1 MDLLY
6 PRLVDSW
13 TGMVS
18 MGCYTVRYKSG
29 PDTLV
34 LDSKLGLSV
43 PSACLD
49 YCALKS
55 VELVVGLVRV
65 ASESELGLQDAPQ
78 SGFVCSCGF
87 GVSRLIKTEDREC
100 NVRCQASNRL
110 SCGSAVDVNPVDQMD
125 LPLVPTSV
133 YSRFLDY
140 APTQGSCFPRSITL
154 DMDMSRF
161 RLPQKSI
168 VPSVLSRPG
177 ECLSVCVSV
186 TDINQKMFALI
197 APNLSDPARPST
209 DCLCVVLSQLELM
222 VLQMYSI
229 DQSQCDS
236 PCDASSGL
244 VCGSP
249 SSEAY
254 SLYSLPPPDKMISNF
269 IFNPPYPSPTD
280 IPSETA
286 APVPTISNRNRF
298 FTTDVTSSLP
308 PQEKAS
314 GSAVQKSTI
323 FSQTAAPSI
332 IPTTTNRGGSSMVP
346 TLSNGQQIPQTSTS
360 TSAPNPSSSKQP
372 QLNAIITDDT
382 PDDIDVIVTSRVGG
396 TVLTFKMSKTAAQ
409 QPTIALVSPSLGGIP
424 SEKSPG
430 SNGGG
435 ASSMTT
441 AAIASSVGILLVAF
455 LLVANFTA
463 IKVRRERRK
472 SGPVTVH
479 ELHDSMDVFKD
490 AEFKSPADMYYSAH
504 RPTAITAES
513 PRVRAQ
519 TLELS
524 NTNTTAANINTS
536 LSFLDGGP
544 IGMPR
549 LSSQYYATTP
559 SLPRLLALN
568 LDGSVPGKGKQSLQI
583 DRRSMGSKYHVFGT
597 GASTQ
602 LGAMYEEEPVDL
614 DAGEEKDQT
623 DHIIAA
629 YRTGIL
635 ARESETSLVSS
646 LNSSTQLGA
655 GEGELKK
662 SESSVYMDVL
672 SGNDELEQRWL

>member
-1 MDLLY
+1 MDLY
-6 PRLVDSW
+6 PRLVDTR

-18 MGCYTVRYKSG
+18 MGCYSVRYKTG
-29 PDTLV
+29 PDTLL
-34 LDSKLGLSV
+34 LDSNLGLSV
-43 PSACLD
+43 PAACLD

-55 VELVVGLVRV
+55 LELVVGLVRV
-65 ASESELGLQDAPQ
+65 ASRSELDGPQ

-87 GVSRLIKTEDREC
+87 GVSRLFKTDDREC

-110 SCGSAVDVNPVDQMD
+110 SCGSDVDVNAVDQMD

-140 APTQGSCFPRSITL
+140 APTLGGCFPRSITL

-280 IPSETA
+280 ILSETDATA
-286 APVPTISNRNRF
+286 ATISNRNRF
-298 FTTDVTSSLP
+298 FTTDATSSLP
-308 PQEKAS
+308 PQGKVS
-314 GSAVQKSTI
+314 SSAVQKSTA
-323 FSQTAAPSI
+323 FSQTAAPTI
-332 IPTTTNRGGSSMVP
+332 IPSTTNRGGSSMLP
-346 TLSNGQQIPQTSTS
+346 ITLSNGQRIPPTSTS
-360 TSAPNPSSSKQP
+360 TSEPNPSSSKQP

-382 PDDIDVIVTSRVGG
+382 PDDIDVIVTSRVSG
-396 TVLTFKMSKTAAQ
+396 TVLTFKMSKTAGQPAG
-409 QPTIALVSPSLGGIP
+409 QPTIALVSPSLAGIP

-430 SNGGG
+430 SGGG

-472 SGPVTVH
+472 SGPVTIH
-479 ELHDSMDVFKD
+479 ELHDSMHHDFKE
-490 AEFKSPADMYYSAH
+490 AELKSPADMYYSAH

-524 NTNTTAANINTS
+524 NTTTNINNNTS
-536 LSFLDGGP
+536 ISFLEGGP

-549 LSSQYYATTP
+549 LSSQYYATTA

-614 DAGEEKDQT
+614 DAGEEKDQAY
-623 DHIIAA
+623 HIIAA
-629 YRTGIL
+629 YRSGIL

-655 GEGELKK
+655 GEGDLKK

>member
-1 MDLLY
+1 MDVN

-13 TGMVS
+13 SGMVS
-18 MGCYTVRYKSG
+18 MGCYDVRYKAG
-29 PDTLV
+29 AGTLV
-34 LDSKLGLSV
+34 LDSNLGVSV
-43 PSACLD
+43 PTACLD
-49 YCALKS
+49 YCAHKS

-65 ASESELGLQDAPQ
+65 ASESELLLHRGLQSA
-78 SGFVCSCGF
+78 FVCSCAY
-87 GVSRLIKTEDREC
+87 GVSRLIKTDDYEC

-110 SCGSAVDVNPVDQMD
+110 LCGSEVVLDPLDQMD
-125 LPLVPTSV
+125 APLVPTSV

-140 APTQGSCFPRSITL
+140 APTQGGCFPRSITL

-161 RLPQKSI
+161 RLPQKSV

-186 TDINQKMFALI
+186 TDMDQRMFALI
-197 APNLSDPARPST
+197 SPNRSDPSRPSI
-209 DCLCVVLSQLELM
+209 DCLCVVLSQLDLM

-236 PCDASSGL
+236 PCDASSSL

-249 SSEAY
+249 SSETY
-254 SLYSLPPPDKMISNF
+254 SLYSLPPPDKMMSNF
-269 IFNPPYPSPTD
+269 VFNPPSATD
-280 IPSETA
+280 IPSETDT
-286 APVPTISNRNRF
+286 PVPTISKGSRF
-298 FTTDVTSSLP
+298 FTTDSTSSPP

-314 GSAVQKSTI
+314 ASPIQKSTVS
-323 FSQTAAPSI
+323 SQSAAPSVV
-332 IPTTTNRGGSSMVP
+332 PTTSLSTSNRGESSVLP
-346 TLSNGQQIPQTSTS
+346 TLSNGQRITITTATAPTSS
-360 TSAPNPSSSKQP
+360 QQP

-382 PDDIDVIVTSRVGG
+382 PDDIDIIVTSRISG
-396 TVLTFKMSKTAAQ
+396 TVLTFKMSKTAAPAGP
-409 QPTIALVSPSLGGIP
+409 PTLALVSPSLAGIP
-424 SEKSPG
+424 SEKSPNSG
-430 SNGGG
+430 T
-435 ASSMTT
+435 SSVTT

-472 SGPVTVH
+472 SQPVTAQ
-479 ELHDSMDVFKD
+479 ELHESMHD
-490 AEFKSPADMYYSAH
+490 FKSAELKSPTDLYYSAH

-513 PRVRAQ
+513 PRVKAQ

-524 NTNTTAANINTS
+524 NTTATNINNTS
-536 LSFLDGGP
+536 LSFLEGGP

-549 LSSQYYATTP
+549 LSSQYYATTTP

-583 DRRSMGSKYHVFGT
+583 DRRSMGSKYHAF

-602 LGAMYEEEPVDL
+602 LGAMHEEEPQDL
-614 DAGEEKDQT
+614 DTGEEKDQAY
-623 DHIIAA
+623 HIIAA
-629 YRTGIL
+629 YRSGIL

-646 LNSSTQLGA
+646 LNSSTQLGVTD
-655 GEGELKK
+655 GDLKK